1 MYFDKTRPSIGIIG
15 AMAEEI
21 DAVKSQLN
29 EAKSVRISGTDFVY
43 GQLHG
48 VDVVAAM
55 SGIGKVNAAICA
67 EAMILRFSPD
77 CIVNIG
83 VGGALSRELSIGSA
97 AVADKVVE
105 HDMDLTPLGF
115 EAGFLPG
122 IERVFI
128 QCDRKCAAL
137 LEKAAQNAEIPCRRG
152 PIASGDAFI
161 NDSASK
167 ERIAESFGAIVCE
180 MEGGS
185 IGHVCAANDV
195 PFAVL
200 RTISDNGD
208 ENSGSDFSNSLEASA
223 EAALRILNGFLELYP
238 NG

>member
-1 MYFDKTRPSIGIIG
+1 MYFDKNKRSIGIIG

-21 DAVKSQLN
+21 DAVKSKLSDAQT
-29 EAKSVRISGTDFVY
+29 VRISGTDYVY

-48 VDVVAAM
+48 VNVVAAM
-55 SGIGKVNAAICA
+55 SGIGKVNSAICA
-67 EAMILRFSPD
+67 EAMILNFTPD

-83 VGGALSRELSIGSA
+83 VGGALHSDLAIGSA
-97 AVADKVVE
+97 AVADKVVQ

-122 IERVFI
+122 IDRVYI
-128 QCDRKCAAL
+128 QCDSKCAEL
-137 LEKAAQNAEIPCRRG
+137 LEKAAKNSDIPCRRG
-152 PIASGDAFI
+152 IIASGDAFI

-167 ERIAESFGAIVCE
+167 KRIVEQFGAIVCE

-185 IGHVCAANDV
+185 IGHVCAANGV

-208 ENSGSDFSNSLEASA
+208 ENSDSDFTNSLEASA
-223 EAALRILNGFLELYP
+223 NAALRIMNGFLELYSQE
-238 NG
+238 